1 MSAIFITFLCV
12 SYNSWFERVTGYI
25 STEWPDRLFYYITLS
40 IKLEKKLPWYQYVL
54 SKSWLHSKY
63 RGNFTVPLK
72 SIDVQVSINGLIAN
86 VKSDLHYVNDKD
98 ENIETVFVFPLDSD
112 AAVYKFEAEMGGR
125 TIVAE
130 VQEKSQVLYGI

>member
-1 MSAIFITFLCV
+1 M
-12 SYNSWFERVTGYI
+12 I
-25 STEWPDRLFYYITLS
+25 SI
-40 IKLEKKLPWYQYVL
+40 VG
-54 SKSWLHSKY
+54 LHSNY

>member
-1 MSAIFITFLCV
+1 M
-12 SYNSWFERVTGYI
+12 
-25 STEWPDRLFYYITLS
+25 
-40 IKLEKKLPWYQYVL
+40 
-54 SKSWLHSKY
+54 
-63 RGNFTVPLK
+63 K

>member
-1 MSAIFITFLCV
+1 M
-12 SYNSWFERVTGYI
+12 
-25 STEWPDRLFYYITLS
+25 
-40 IKLEKKLPWYQYVL
+40 
-54 SKSWLHSKY
+54 
-63 RGNFTVPLK
+63 
-72 SIDVQVSINGLIAN
+72 
-86 VKSDLHYVNDKD
+86 HYVNDKD